1 MTGDRPTPWS
11 RLLNGALGLVLGTL
25 LVGLVG
31 TRITGYYADV
41 RTAASTK
48 DDFSTQVMELTTT
61 EAEGLR
67 ILIRDLSPQSFV
79 LRRCAS
85 SAPAD
90 AGPDAVCA
98 EAATQAVLDEQQ
110 RSIDGRLAH
119 NQGLLLQKRMER
131 RLTSTVPAEYD
142 ALLTDLKAL
151 RRLNSSTTCNDA
163 RRPLAEALQRRY
175 SWVSD
180 RFVDA
185 LVGPRTRG
193 EFCDDHGET
202 FRAAATTMARELIFQ
217 SEVVAAH
224 VDTASIR
231 GLDDTRSELLSSL
244 FTDLFVIL
252 LAALGLVL
260 FLVSLV
266 FEHRQGA
273 APPERTGG
281 PPLGGS

>member
-1 MTGDRPTPWS
+1 MTGDRPSPWS
-11 RLLNGALGLVLGTL
+11 RVLNGALGLVLGTL

-41 RTAASTK
+41 RTAADIK

-85 SAPAD
+85 SAPTD

-98 EAATQAVLDEQQ
+98 EAATQAILDEQQ

-142 ALLTDLKAL
+142 ALLEDLKAL
-151 RRLNSSTTCNDA
+151 RQLNSSTTCNAD
-163 RRPLAEALQRRY
+163 RRPPAEKLQRRY
-175 SWVSD
+175 SFSD
-180 RFVDA
+180 GRFEA
-185 LVGPRTRG
+185 LVGPPTQG
-193 EFCDDHGET
+193 EDCEDHGDA
-202 FRAAATTMARELIFQ
+202 FRPAATAMARELILQ
-217 SEVVAAH
+217 SEVVAAPL
-224 VDTASIR
+224 DTASIK
-231 GLDDTRSELLSSL
+231 GLDDTPSELLRSL
-244 FTDLFVIL
+244 VTDLFVIL

-260 FLVSLV
+260 FLVSLA
-266 FEHRQGA
+266 FEHRRGA
-273 APPERTGG
+273 APLERTGG
-281 PPLGGS
+281 PPSGGT